1 MGNKTIEIDMPPE
14 LTCKT
19 ATTTLYVCHR
29 DICEIV
35 IGNDLLSTT
44 VLQLWNLYLH
54 HLCIERRNATI
65 YRFLD
70 PVIIQTVGNKS
81 EEVQKY
87 LIEMF
92 EKAGKEV
99 YLAPYL
105 HKGHWQLLVIVPD
118 RSLVVLIYPYLNTDA
133 GTMSPFE
140 HAEVFVLDD
149 SGEVDLD
156 LGNYERFLD
165 IKLTGDN
172 NITTRKMYQ
181 VRIPMV
187 GKYTSLSDAYL
198 YVLKGVD
205 GVLVPRGFG
214 DGGVQG
220 KILATKYAGEHSVPF
235 LGICLGM
242 QIVVNE

>member
-54 HLCIERRNATI
+54 PLCIERRNATI
-65 YRFLD
+65 YGFLD

-81 EEVQKY
+81 EEGKKY

-105 HKGHWQLLVIVPD
+105 HKSLEAHSRLRGVP
-118 RSLVVLIYPYLNTDA
+118 SI
-133 GTMSPFE
+133 S
-140 HAEVFVLDD
+140 
-149 SGEVDLD
+149 
-156 LGNYERFLD
+156 
-165 IKLTGDN
+165 
-172 NITTRKMYQ
+172 RK
-181 VRIPMV
+181 
-187 GKYTSLSDAYL
+187 K
-198 YVLKGVD
+198 
-205 GVLVPRGFG
+205 
-214 DGGVQG
+214 
-220 KILATKYAGEHSVPF
+220 
-235 LGICLGM
+235 M
-242 QIVVNE
+242 QIITANVREVHLPLFCVL